1 MIKPIYRDRSTA
13 DPEYVS
19 EIAHVKRFLERW
31 QGDEAFRADL
41 ALDARQAAESRG
53 LRCDAESLRPLWD
66 ASHAA
71 SKDMSL
77 PVSREVTRYR
87 AFITEK
93 LEHRDELRRT
103 GNPTLHNFNLWR
115 LRQMVRTTSQL
126 GHTRAH
132 GIVHPISAFELSR
145 GCSVGCWFCGVSAP
159 RLDDVFPYTDHNRG
173 LWRDMLAAL
182 RARVGPAAWQG
193 FCYWA
198 TDPIDN
204 PDYEKFC
211 CDFHDIL
218 GYFPQTTTALP
229 LRDVARTRRLLA
241 LSEERGCM
249 LNRFSIVTNKNL
261 DGVHET
267 FTAEELAFVELV
279 MQNSKKTTSK
289 ALTGRARERALREA
303 AKNDGRLDDGL
314 RLHDGG
320 LQLEGLRETGAAGVD
335 TSTVACISGFLTNMV
350 DRTVKLVSPCP
361 ASDRW
366 PLGYRVHAQGRF
378 DTAEQFAELIAEM
391 TSQDSMPAQV
401 RAGDVLSLRPDLRCA
416 PVEGGIEV
424 TSPWLRQRFRG
435 LGPEAMALLGAQ
447 VAEGRHT
454 VADIALALEARHGTA
469 MSETLHMLNKMLSL
483 AVLDD
488 EPAVAAEASPEI
500 AEIP

>member
-1 MIKPIYRDRSTA
+1 MIKPIYRERSTV
-13 DPEYVS
+13 DPEYLS

-41 ALDARQAAESRG
+41 AVDARRAAETRG
-53 LRCDAESLRPLWD
+53 LRCDAERLRPLWD
-66 ASHAA
+66 ADHPA
-71 SKDMSL
+71 SKDMTL
-77 PVSREVTRYR
+77 DVPREVMRYR

-93 LEHRDELRRT
+93 LAHRDELRRT
-103 GNPTLHNFNLWR
+103 GNPTLQNFNLWR

-126 GHTRAH
+126 GHARAH

-159 RLDDVFPYTDHNRG
+159 KLDDVFVYTDRNRG
-173 LWRDMLAAL
+173 LWRDVLTAL
-182 RARVGPAAWQG
+182 RERVGPAAWQG

-204 PDYEKFC
+204 PDYEKLC

-249 LNRFSIVTNKNL
+249 LNRFSIVTSKNL

-303 AKNDGRLDDGL
+303 AKNGGRLDDGQ
-314 RLHDGG
+314 RLLDGG
-320 LQLEGLRETGAAGVD
+320 LQVQGLEDAGAAGVAVID

-378 DTAEQFAELIAEM
+378 DTAEQFADLIADM
-391 TSQDSMPAQV
+391 TSHASMPTQV
-401 RAGDVLSLRPDLRCA
+401 RVSDRLALRADLRWEA
-416 PVEGGIEV
+416 VEGGIEV
-424 TSPWLRQRFRG
+424 ASPWLRQRFRG
-435 LGPEAMALLGAQ
+435 LAPQAMEALGALL
-447 VAEGRHT
+447 AERRHAA
-454 VADIALALEARHGTA
+454 ADIALALEAGHGA
-469 MSETLHMLNKMLSL
+469 DMSATLHMLNKMLSL
-483 AVLDD
+483 SVLDD
-488 EPAVAAEASPEI
+488 EPPV
-500 AEIP
+500 